1 MTAKIMPSTSHAAPV
16 CDPANR
22 DARPSRPGSF
32 RSRITA
38 NVTMPAS
45 TSTANRS
52 SANPSA
58 NECPIPGIANP
69 RENRS
74 P

>member
-1 MTAKIMPSTSHAAPV
+1 MPSTSHAAPV

-22 DARPSRPGSF
+22 DARPSRFGSL

-38 NVTMPAS
+38 NVISAARTR
-45 TSTANRS
+45 TANRS
-52 SANPSA
+52 SRNPSA
-58 NECPIPGIANP
+58 NECPIPGIANV